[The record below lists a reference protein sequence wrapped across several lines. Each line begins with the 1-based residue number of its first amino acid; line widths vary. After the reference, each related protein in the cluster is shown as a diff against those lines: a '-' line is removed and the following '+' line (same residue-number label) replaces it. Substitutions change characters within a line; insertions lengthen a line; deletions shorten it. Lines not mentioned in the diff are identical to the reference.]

1 MNFLTRH
8 TCELKCIPGDD
19 LMKLV
24 ERMPR
29 VCKTVVKAKGGYFEE
44 SQM

>member
-1 MNFLTRH
+1 MVGKAF
-8 TCELKCIPGDD
+8 

-29 VCKTVVKAKGGYFEE
+29 VCKTVIKAKGGYVEE